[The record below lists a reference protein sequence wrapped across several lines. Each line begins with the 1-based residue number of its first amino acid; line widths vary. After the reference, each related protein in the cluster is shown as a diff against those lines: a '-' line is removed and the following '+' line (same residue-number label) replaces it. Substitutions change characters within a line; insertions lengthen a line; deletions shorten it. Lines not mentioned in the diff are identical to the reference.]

1 MEHKMALWIAKSLNH
16 SCERTELETVKMV
29 YGLEVI
35 LDNILKFL
43 CIIVFSV
50 LLGIF
55 KEAIFVLLGF
65 GLLRLRTGGFHFDKN
80 VLCWLT
86 SILLTIGGGLLAHMQ
101 VLNREVTMVLFIISG
116 ILVAFYAP
124 VETKSFFVEEEERQ
138 KIKVQG
144 FLLVVLYSG
153 LTYIFWSK
161 WIGSALIIGV
171 VCQTISILPII
182 NRKYKEDYS

>member
-1 MEHKMALWIAKSLNH
+1 MEHKMALWIAKCLNH

-55 KEAIFVLLGF
+55 KEAMFVLLGF
-65 GLLRLRTGGFHFDKN
+65 GLLRLRIGGFHFDKN

-153 LTYIFWSK
+153 LH
-161 WIGSALIIGV
+161 L
-171 VCQTISILPII
+171 L
-182 NRKYKEDYS
+182 E